1 MNDSF
6 PAADFEGSR
15 GIGAAFRGAV
25 FLLVLMAMGL
35 AAPLGVGVGGA
46 FGVSVAAAADRMPGG
61 VQGTDSDADLWRRV
75 RGGESFNLSGPG
87 AGKAVLVQS
96 EGAAWRALRNGPVS
110 VYGGWLLALAG
121 AGVIGFFLARG
132 PVRLTQRSGRTIAR
146 FTHAERAAHWFVAAT
161 FILLAVSGLILLY
174 GRYVLQPAIGL
185 GPFAVVASAA
195 LQGHNLFGPLFAVGV
210 VVLFVLYLKDNL
222 PRAADIQW
230 LSRGGMFFRG
240 HVSCGKFNLGEKA
253 WFWISSLGGFVIAA
267 SGLLMDFPGLAQSVQ
282 QLQIANLA
290 HAVAA
295 LVVIAAAL
303 GHIYLGTVGV
313 EGALEG
319 MTTGRVDETW
329 GLEHHDLWAK
339 DAIVAERAKSAA
351 ASGTGERP

>member
-1 MNDSF
+1 MDMRGFRSTSF
-6 PAADFEGSR
+6 
-15 GIGAAFRGAV
+15 FRQPVLGAV
-25 FLLVLMAMGL
+25 FLLAL
-35 AAPLGVGVGGA
+35 AAGL
-46 FGVSVAAAADRMPGG
+46 FGVHPGGVSAAAAAEQVPGG
-61 VQGTDSDADLWRRV
+61 VQGAESDADIWRRV
-75 RGGESFNLSGPG
+75 RGGEAFKLSGAD
-87 AGKAVLVQS
+87 AGMAVLVQS
-96 EGAAWRALRNGPVS
+96 EGNLWRAIRNGPVS

-132 PVRLTQRSGRTIAR
+132 PVRLERRSGRAIPR

-222 PRAADIQW
+222 PRAADLQW
-230 LSRGGMFFRG
+230 LLRGGMFFRG
-240 HVSCGKFNLGEKA
+240 HASCGKFNLGEKT
-253 WFWISSLGGFVIAA
+253 WFWMSSLGGFVIAV
-267 SGLLMDFPGLAQSVQ
+267 SGLLMDFPWAAETVQ
-282 QLQIANLA
+282 QLQIAHIA

-295 LVVIAAAL
+295 LVVVAASL
-303 GHIYLGTVGV
+303 GHMYLGTIGV

-339 DAIVAERAKSAA
+339 DVIAAEREKSAGA
-351 ASGTGERP
+351 ARTGERP